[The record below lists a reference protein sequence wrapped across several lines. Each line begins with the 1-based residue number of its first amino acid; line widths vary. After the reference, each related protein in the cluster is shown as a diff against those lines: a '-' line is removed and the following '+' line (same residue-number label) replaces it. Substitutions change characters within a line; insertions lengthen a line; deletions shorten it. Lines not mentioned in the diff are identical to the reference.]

1 VQDLILRTQS
11 EVIAIKQRA
20 VKLARMWEERK
31 HSTTSPRADR
41 ALVLMEVARDAAL
54 AAGVIQEIKMALDA
68 KEFIDLL
75 VKFRFVETVDDE
87 GAARDFLARQ
97 PKEKVEE
104 LAARFFNV
112 FKADLGR
119 YGAVHLDRGGR
130 PLLVEGP
137 RLVAFVKWFVE
148 QLLLEK
154 EADEGVKYFKGLEDG
169 TIAPPEWKPRPDV
182 PASLIEKIKGVDITR
197 GELQPNGDLIV
208 TPSEEKPF
216 PDSALADP
224 EVTPGEVIRN
234 LPDKAYD
241 AKGRYVNRLGE
252 SHDEGVYIGEEETL
266 KGERAIVRIG
276 ARGLLAQ
283 FNNRDLP
290 EAAGWHAFA
299 ITDFKLDSDVEDK
312 AS

>member
-1 VQDLILRTQS
+1 
-11 EVIAIKQRA
+11 
-20 VKLARMWEERK
+20 
-31 HSTTSPRADR
+31 
-41 ALVLMEVARDAAL
+41 MEVARDAAL

-137 RLVAFVKWFVE
+137 RLVEFVKWFVE

-154 EADEGVKYFKGLEDG
+154 EADEGVRYFKGLEDG
-169 TIAPPEWKPRPDV
+169 TIAPPEMKPSPDA
-182 PASLIEKIKGVDITR
+182 PASLIEKIKGVDISGAAVNVMG
-197 GELQPNGDLIV
+197 GELQPNGDLV
-208 TPSEEKPF
+208 VK
-216 PDSALADP
+216 
-224 EVTPGEVIRN
+224 VPGEGVIVGEISVPTSGPR
-234 LPDKAYD
+234 KAV
-241 AKGRYVNRLGE
+241 AQGE
-252 SHDEGVYIGEEETL
+252 G
-266 KGERAIVRIG
+266 
-276 ARGLLAQ
+276 
-283 FNNRDLP
+283 
-290 EAAGWHAFA
+290 
-299 ITDFKLDSDVEDK
+299 
-312 AS
+312 